1 MSPRIESV
9 LAARAQQLEEDA
21 SPRRSLWVSIGCH
34 VLLMALIVLAPLV
47 AAHDVEPL
55 EFVAVQIVPLQ
66 ALGVENPSPAPS
78 RPAPK
83 PKETPKVE
91 EPKPE
96 PKPEP
101 EIDEP
106 ESAEPMPAIRTKP
119 SSKPKV
125 TETESPLSSAS
136 PPSDPTRRQGSA
148 LGSSLGT
155 STFGAAVGGLDNPD
169 FVYSYYIDQM
179 LAMISAN
186 WQRPAIGGNV
196 EAMVHFRIYTDG
208 KIKDL
213 RIVTSSGYN
222 SFDLAGLRAVQLAA
236 PFPRLP
242 QSYRH
247 GSLGVNL
254 ILR

>member
-1 MSPRIESV
+1 MSPQIESV
-9 LAARAQQLEEDA
+9 LAARAQQLEEDS

-34 VLLMALIVLAPLV
+34 VLLMALVLLAPMV
-47 AAHDVEPL
+47 AARDVEPL

-66 ALGVENPSPAPS
+66 ALGVEKPSPAPS

-83 PKETPKVE
+83 PKETAKVE

-96 PKPEP
+96 PKPE
-101 EIDEP
+101 IDEP
-106 ESAEPMPAIRTKP
+106 ESAEPKPATQTKP

-125 TETESPLSSAS
+125 TKTESSSSSAP

-186 WQRPAIGGNV
+186 WLRPSIGGKV
-196 EAMVHFRIYTDG
+196 EAMVHFRIYSDG
-208 KIKDL
+208 KMKDL